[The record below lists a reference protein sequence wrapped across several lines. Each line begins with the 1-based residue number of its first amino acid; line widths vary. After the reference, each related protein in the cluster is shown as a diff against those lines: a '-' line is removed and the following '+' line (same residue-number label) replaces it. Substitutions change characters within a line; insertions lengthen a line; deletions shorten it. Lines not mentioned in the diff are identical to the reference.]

1 MATPL
6 GTATSSIAAEIAISE
21 LADCAFA
28 QHSVRRLALALGFSE
43 IASDEITLAVAELGA
58 NVIKHAGKGALAF
71 RTIEREGRTGIEV
84 DTTDEGPGIKD
95 VEQSFADGYSTT
107 GSLGYGMGTVNR
119 LMDEL
124 DISSSSA
131 RGTRILCRKWV
142 KPEKKEPEFSVWDVG
157 VFSRSC
163 GGAQENG
170 DAFVVKQWQGRM
182 LAGVIDGLGHGEFA
196 QKAAIAAQQYVQAHF
211 DQPLEKIFLGAG
223 RACRGT
229 RGAVMALVRLTSPT
243 QMEWASVGNV
253 EVRAW
258 SESVKVP
265 FAVKRAIL
273 GMEQVNVHAQSLE
286 WKPGW
291 LLVLHTD
298 GLRTHWQWG
307 DFPGIE
313 KEPAQVVAKKLM
325 RELASGRDDATVL
338 ALKGAV
344 P

>member
-6 GTATSSIAAEIAISE
+6 SMSTGVRSNEIAISE
-21 LADCAFA
+21 MADCAFA

-43 IASDEITLAVAELGA
+43 VASDEITLSVAELGA
-58 NVIKHAGKGALAF
+58 NVIKHAGKGTLAF
-71 RTIEREGRTGIEV
+71 RTIEQEGRTGIEV
-84 DTTDEGPGIKD
+84 ETTDQGQGIND
-95 VEQSFADGYSTT
+95 VEQSFADGYSTS
-107 GSLGYGMGTVNR
+107 GGLGCGMGTVNR
-119 LMDEL
+119 LMDEM
-124 DISSSSA
+124 DIGSSPD

-142 KPEKKEPEFSVWDVG
+142 RPEKKELEFSVWDVG
-157 VFSRSC
+157 VFSRSY

-170 DAFVVKQWQGRM
+170 DAFVVKQWQGKV

-196 QKAAIAAQQYVQAHF
+196 QKAAVAAQLYVQAHY
-211 DQPLEKIFLGAG
+211 DQPLEKIFLGTG

-229 RGAVMALVRLTSPT
+229 RGAVMALVRFLSPT
-243 QMEWASVGNV
+243 RMEWGSVGNV

-258 SESVKVP
+258 SESVRIP
-265 FAVKRAIL
+265 FAVKRAVL

-291 LLVLHTD
+291 LMVLHTD
-298 GLRTHWQWG
+298 GLRTHWQWS

-313 KEPAQVVAKKLM
+313 KGPAQAVAKRLM

-338 ALKGAV
+338 ALKGVA

>member
-1 MATPL
+1 
-6 GTATSSIAAEIAISE
+6 
-21 LADCAFA
+21 
-28 QHSVRRLALALGFSE
+28 
-43 IASDEITLAVAELGA
+43 
-58 NVIKHAGKGALAF
+58 
-71 RTIEREGRTGIEV
+71 
-84 DTTDEGPGIKD
+84 
-95 VEQSFADGYSTT
+95 
-107 GSLGYGMGTVNR
+107 
-119 LMDEL
+119 
-124 DISSSSA
+124 
-131 RGTRILCRKWV
+131 
-142 KPEKKEPEFSVWDVG
+142 
-157 VFSRSC
+157 
-163 GGAQENG
+163 
-170 DAFVVKQWQGRM
+170 
-182 LAGVIDGLGHGEFA
+182 
-196 QKAAIAAQQYVQAHF
+196 
-211 DQPLEKIFLGAG
+211 
-223 RACRGT
+223 
-229 RGAVMALVRLTSPT
+229 MALVRLTSPT